1 MENTVAFA
9 LSHGYVETIFGRK
22 RYVQNELSSPNHMI
36 REFGKR
42 AAINQPLQGTAAD
55 LIKLAMIETYK
66 ELNNHNL
73 KSKMV
78 MQVHDELVIEV
89 QKEEQ
94 DEVKEIV
101 VKAMELNQPLAIPLK
116 VDVNLGRTWQEQ

>member
-1 MENTVAFA
+1 M
-9 LSHGYVETIFGRK
+9 VEL
-22 RYVQNELSSPNHMI
+22 V
-36 REFGKR
+36 
-42 AAINQPLQGTAAD
+42 D
-55 LIKLAMIETYK
+55 KLKIETYK

>member
-1 MENTVAFA
+1 
-9 LSHGYVETIFGRK
+9 
-22 RYVQNELSSPNHMI
+22 MI

-55 LIKLAMIETYK
+55 LIKLAMIETYRQ
-66 ELNNHNL
+66 LNNHNL

>member
-1 MENTVAFA
+1 
-9 LSHGYVETIFGRK
+9 
-22 RYVQNELSSPNHMI
+22 MI

>member
-1 MENTVAFA
+1 
-9 LSHGYVETIFGRK
+9 
-22 RYVQNELSSPNHMI
+22 
-36 REFGKR
+36 
-42 AAINQPLQGTAAD
+42 
-55 LIKLAMIETYK
+55 MIETYRQ
-66 ELNNHNL
+66 LNNHNL